1 MDSGNSGGVPVV
13 GYCLLASN
21 NTQRTPAST
30 MMDGVSVWSPDAPPA
45 EHGSNDGDCFNESKV
60 TVSFCANAMTVD
72 AVEQLVVKETDCQMQ
87 LMTQPN
93 EVAVVVDTPNNRVRV
108 ALGVLIRLMLPLT
121 HGVARGWKGLRGLSV
136 LALLRKVRESHGLLT
151 TLFAVA
157 ANTVSM
163 SLSSVQGSS
172 RATRKGAPS
181 SAVSRVELYGSH
193 SLVYRRS
200 VMVLF
205 STLTI
210 PLAGTV
216 AGWASLD
223 TLGCQPL
230 SASLT
235 WILLLVLVAHRID
248 PLLRVI
254 KLRKDSTAASAIKP
268 GSPTLQPSG
277 TQLATVRVPRHLPE
291 RCVDLVVL
299 AEPPPGEPIRADIV
313 LIHGLHGSLVNTWK
327 QGLWNSEGRLV
338 NFERPPKPPLRPPKR
353 QRHSRA
359 NLFAPPHVC
368 KRPKFDPSDEDP
380 AAQQPSE
387 HDPFDESRS
396 TSYEFAHRRYTYEC
410 GEPDEVHFAD
420 DVEYSFPTFR
430 LRIEADGQ
438 RASAID
444 EPGVPA
450 EPTAAASATA
460 SAGAKRKLPKPT
472 KDANWSPC
480 WPGDWLPLDCPGV
493 RVIAVN
499 YTTDP
504 YLWRPVWITKR
515 NRSSLVDR
523 AREMSD
529 LLIAKGV
536 GRGHPIVWV
545 GHSKGGI
552 FIKQILVDAWESG
565 RPAAEPLWRS
575 SRGTFFYSVPHRG
588 SPLADFNLPLLR
600 QSVELLEIQKNCS
613 SILELHSRFVALYH
627 SGQLKIDVFSFVETA
642 MTLMSVLYLR
652 IVGIDSADPG
662 IGEVCGVHLDH
673 REICKPRSRSCILYT
688 ELVKLIKRVS

>member
-1 MDSGNSGGVPVV
+1 MFTFYHPELM
-13 GYCLLASN
+13 LLASSSS
-21 NTQRTPAST
+21 TPTS
-30 MMDGVSVWSPDAPPA
+30 
-45 EHGSNDGDCFNESKV
+45 
-60 TVSFCANAMTVD
+60 
-72 AVEQLVVKETDCQMQ
+72 
-87 LMTQPN
+87 
-93 EVAVVVDTPNNRVRV
+93 TPNNRVRV

-163 SLSSVQGSS
+163 SLSSVQ
-172 RATRKGAPS
+172 
-181 SAVSRVELYGSH
+181 
-193 SLVYRRS
+193 
-200 VMVLF
+200 
-205 STLTI
+205 
-210 PLAGTV
+210 
-216 AGWASLD
+216 
-223 TLGCQPL
+223 
-230 SASLT
+230 
-235 WILLLVLVAHRID
+235 VAHRID

-254 KLRKDSTAASAIKP
+254 KLRKDSSPTVAIKQGTTTPTAPTAAAS
-268 GSPTLQPSG
+268 
-277 TQLATVRVPRHLPE
+277 QLASLRVPRHLPE

-299 AEPPPGEPIRADIV
+299 AEPPPGVPIRADIV

-359 NLFAPPHVC
+359 NLFAPPHVS
-368 KRPKFDPSDEDP
+368 KRPKFEYP
-380 AAQQPSE
+380 AEWENEGAGDRTTE
-387 HDPFDESRS
+387 HDHQYDESRS

-430 LRIEADGQ
+430 LRIEESEEQAGG
-438 RASAID
+438 RKPATAID
-444 EPGVPA
+444 DGTGSPG
-450 EPTAAASATA
+450 TAN
-460 SAGAKRKLPKPT
+460 GKRKLPKPT

-552 FIKQILVDAWESG
+552 FIKQILVDAWES
-565 RPAAEPLWRS
+565 RPAAEPLWQS
-575 SRGTFFYSVPHRG
+575 SRGTFFYS
-588 SPLADFNLPLLR
+588 
-600 QSVELLEIQKNCS
+600 
-613 SILELHSRFVALYH
+613 
-627 SGQLKIDVFSFVETA
+627 IDVFSFVETA
-642 MTLMSVLYLR
+642 MTLMSVMTCASSASIR
-652 IVGIDSADPG
+652 RVSDSEGSGQGPKIQMDCINVAFFFTDPG

-673 REICKPRSRSCILYT
+673 REICKPRSRNCILYT
-688 ELVKLIKRVS
+688 ELVKMINRVS

>member
-1 MDSGNSGGVPVV
+1 MSSGGGLEIIPTMEQLPALWPQDGEPFCDMLSGQEQQERRLTTLTLSSTSNISAETYEQFDV
-13 GYCLLASN
+13 G
-21 NTQRTPAST
+21 
-30 MMDGVSVWSPDAPPA
+30 G
-45 EHGSNDGDCFNESKV
+45 ESK
-60 TVSFCANAMTVD
+60 CP
-72 AVEQLVVKETDCQMQ
+72 LP
-87 LMTQPN
+87 LMAKST
-93 EVAVVVDTPNNRVRV
+93 ELTVVVDTPNNRARV

-136 LALLRKVRESHGLLT
+136 LAMLRKVRESHGLLT
-151 TLFAVA
+151 TLFAFA

-163 SLSSVQGSS
+163 SLSSVQ
-172 RATRKGAPS
+172 
-181 SAVSRVELYGSH
+181 
-193 SLVYRRS
+193 
-200 VMVLF
+200 
-205 STLTI
+205 
-210 PLAGTV
+210 
-216 AGWASLD
+216 
-223 TLGCQPL
+223 
-230 SASLT
+230 
-235 WILLLVLVAHRID
+235 VAHRID

-254 KLRKDSTAASAIKP
+254 KLRKDSATTAIKA
-268 GSPTLQPSG
+268 SPLALQGVSSN
-277 TQLATVRVPRHLPE
+277 QELAVIRVPRHLPE
-291 RCVDLVVL
+291 KCVDLVVL
-299 AEPPPGEPIRADIV
+299 AEPPPGVPIRADIV

-353 QRHSRA
+353 QRHSRS
-359 NLFAPPHVC
+359 NLFAPPHVS
-368 KRPKFDPSDEDP
+368 KRPKFDAPDGMCARD
-380 AAQQPSE
+380 QQSSP
-387 HDPFDESRS
+387 DTDYDESRS
-396 TSYEFAHRRYTYEC
+396 SSYEFAHKRYTYEC
-410 GEPDEVHFAD
+410 GEPEEVHFAD
-420 DVEYSFPTFR
+420 DLEYSFPTFR
-430 LRIEADGQ
+430 LRIEEDNRSG
-438 RASAID
+438 ASVPGSAAID
-444 EPGVPA
+444 GSS
-450 EPTAAASATA
+450 AS
-460 SAGAKRKLPKPT
+460 SSSSIGGKRKLPKPK

-493 RVIAVN
+493 RVIALN

-565 RPAAEPLWRS
+565 RPAAEPLWRM

-600 QSVELLEIQKNCS
+600 QSVELLEIQKNCP

-642 MTLMSVLYLR
+642 LTLMSVLYLR

-673 REICKPRSRSCILYT
+673 REICKPRSRNCILYT
-688 ELVKLIKRVS
+688 ELVKMINRVS

>member
-1 MDSGNSGGVPVV
+1 MDGLSMWPAMDTSGN
-13 GYCLLASN
+13 LH
-21 NTQRTPAST
+21 TDEER
-30 MMDGVSVWSPDAPPA
+30 DG
-45 EHGSNDGDCFNESKV
+45 ECYNESKV
-60 TVSFCANAMTVD
+60 TVSFCANAITAD
-72 AVEQLVVKETDCQMQ
+72 AVEQLVVKESDCQMQ
-87 LMTQPN
+87 LMTKPS
-93 EVAVVVDTPNNRVRV
+93 EVAVVVDTPNTRVRM

-163 SLSSVQGSS
+163 SLSSVQGLAARHLGQWVRTGHGPLERRTRV
-172 RATRKGAPS
+172 RASTG
-181 SAVSRVELYGSH
+181 
-193 SLVYRRS
+193 
-200 VMVLF
+200 MVLF
-205 STLTI
+205 STITLSLGGGA
-210 PLAGTV
+210 PDD
-216 AGWASLD
+216 GWATFD
-223 TLGCQPL
+223 TLGCQQL
-230 SASLT
+230 SSCLT
-235 WILLLVLVAHRID
+235 WILFLVLVAHRID

-254 KLRKDSTAASAIKP
+254 KLRKDSSPTVAIKP
-268 GSPTLQPSG
+268 GGSGAAPTGLPSNSI
-277 TQLATVRVPRHLPE
+277 QLAALRVPRHLAE

-299 AEPPPGEPIRADIV
+299 AEPPPGVPIRADIV

-359 NLFAPPHVC
+359 NLFAPPHVS
-368 KRPKFDPSDEDP
+368 KRPKFDHSAELEDDETNG
-380 AAQQPSE
+380 SRY
-387 HDPFDESRS
+387 DESRS

-430 LRIEADGQ
+430 LRIEEEQ
-438 RASAID
+438 RAGRQSSTAID
-444 EPGVPA
+444 DGTTT
-450 EPTAAASATA
+450 PTT
-460 SAGAKRKLPKPT
+460 GGKRKLPKPT

-515 NRSSLVDR
+515 NRSNLVDR

-588 SPLADFNLPLLR
+588 SPLADFNLPL
-600 QSVELLEIQKNCS
+600 
-613 SILELHSRFVALYH
+613 ILELHSRFVALYH

-642 MTLMSVLYLR
+642 LTLMSVLYLR

-673 REICKPRSRSCILYT
+673 REICKPRSRNCILYT
-688 ELVKLIKRVS
+688 ELVKMINRVS

>member
-1 MDSGNSGGVPVV
+1 MDSESATSSSASVV
-13 GYCLLASN
+13 SYCLVATDASN
-21 NTQRTPAST
+21 SSSRKRTGSIT
-30 MMDGVSVWSPDAPPA
+30 MMDGMSPVWSPMDTDHHT
-45 EHGSNDGDCFNESKV
+45 EQGDDCYNENKV
-60 TVSFCANAMTVD
+60 TVSFCANAITAD
-72 AVEQLVVKETDCQMQ
+72 AVEQLVMKESDCQMQ
-87 LMTQPN
+87 LMTKPS

-163 SLSSVQGSS
+163 SLSSVQ
-172 RATRKGAPS
+172 
-181 SAVSRVELYGSH
+181 
-193 SLVYRRS
+193 
-200 VMVLF
+200 
-205 STLTI
+205 
-210 PLAGTV
+210 
-216 AGWASLD
+216 
-223 TLGCQPL
+223 
-230 SASLT
+230 
-235 WILLLVLVAHRID
+235 VAHRID

-254 KLRKDSTAASAIKP
+254 KLRKDSSTTTPSPVLAIKGGGAP
-268 GSPTLQPSG
+268 ALPNI
-277 TQLATVRVPRHLPE
+277 QLATLRVPRHLPD
-291 RCVDLVVL
+291 RCVELVVL
-299 AEPPPGEPIRADIV
+299 AEPPPGVPIRADIV

-359 NLFAPPHVC
+359 NLFAPPHVS
-368 KRPKFDPSDEDP
+368 KRAKFDCSNEDGLELSY
-380 AAQQPSE
+380 SE
-387 HDPFDESRS
+387 EYSRTDPFDESRS

-430 LRIEADGQ
+430 LRIEEEHG
-438 RASAID
+438 RKASAID
-444 EPGVPA
+444 DGMP
-450 EPTAAASATA
+450 A
-460 SAGAKRKLPKPT
+460 SAGGKRKLPKPT

-515 NRSSLVDR
+515 NRSNLVDR

-673 REICKPRSRSCILYT
+673 REICKPRSRNCILYT
-688 ELVKLIKRVS
+688 ELVKMINRVS

>member
-1 MDSGNSGGVPVV
+1 MDSGNSGSVPVV
-13 GYCLLASN
+13 GYCLFAATNNETS
-21 NTQRTPAST
+21 NTQRTHTDSSIT
-30 MMDGVSVWSPDAPPA
+30 MMDGVSVWSPVDTTDHKVTPA
-45 EHGSNDGDCFNESKV
+45 GNGGDCCNESKV
-60 TVSFCANAMTVD
+60 TVSFCANAIMADT
-72 AVEQLVVKETDCQMQ
+72 VEQLVVKESDCQMQ
-87 LMTQPN
+87 LMTTKSS
-93 EVAVVVDTPNNRVRV
+93 EVAVVVDTPNNRVRM

-163 SLSSVQGSS
+163 SLSSVQ
-172 RATRKGAPS
+172 
-181 SAVSRVELYGSH
+181 
-193 SLVYRRS
+193 
-200 VMVLF
+200 
-205 STLTI
+205 
-210 PLAGTV
+210 
-216 AGWASLD
+216 
-223 TLGCQPL
+223 
-230 SASLT
+230 
-235 WILLLVLVAHRID
+235 VAHRID

-254 KLRKDSTAASAIKP
+254 KLRKDSTTTATTTTTSTTSAIKA
-268 GSPTLQPSG
+268 GAQATLHPS
-277 TQLATVRVPRHLPE
+277 TQLAALRVPRHLPE

-359 NLFAPPHVC
+359 NLFAPPHVS
-368 KRPKFDPSDEDP
+368 KRPKFDSSSEDP
-380 AAQQPSE
+380 AAGSSQHQPE

-430 LRIEADGQ
+430 LRIEEEGHQ
-438 RASAID
+438 RSPTAID
-444 EPGVPA
+444 DNGIPGAESTPA
-450 EPTAAASATA
+450 T
-460 SAGAKRKLPKPT
+460 GAKRKLPKPA

-493 RVIAVN
+493 RVIAIN

-688 ELVKLIKRVS
+688 ELVKMINRVS

>member
-1 MDSGNSGGVPVV
+1 MDSETAPSSSASVVSYCLIATDAGNS
-13 GYCLLASN
+13 AH
-21 NTQRTPAST
+21 RTRTGSIT
-30 MMDGVSVWSPDAPPA
+30 MMDGMSMWSPMDTSCIGD
-45 EHGSNDGDCFNESKV
+45 GSDHRTDDGDDYYNENKV
-60 TVSFCANAMTVD
+60 TVNFCANAITAD
-72 AVEQLVVKETDCQMQ
+72 AVEQLVVKESDCKMQ
-87 LMTQPN
+87 LMAKPT
-93 EVAVVVDTPNNRVRV
+93 EVAVVVDTPNNRVRM

-157 ANTVSM
+157 ANSVSM
-163 SLSSVQGSS
+163 SLSSVQ
-172 RATRKGAPS
+172 
-181 SAVSRVELYGSH
+181 
-193 SLVYRRS
+193 
-200 VMVLF
+200 
-205 STLTI
+205 
-210 PLAGTV
+210 
-216 AGWASLD
+216 
-223 TLGCQPL
+223 
-230 SASLT
+230 
-235 WILLLVLVAHRID
+235 VAHRID

-254 KLRKDSTAASAIKP
+254 KLRKDSTT
-268 GSPTLQPSG
+268 SPTLAIKAGGIAEAPAIPSA
-277 TQLATVRVPRHLPE
+277 QLATVRVPRHLPD

-299 AEPPPGEPIRADIV
+299 AEPPPGVPIRADIV

-359 NLFAPPHVC
+359 NLFAPPHVS
-368 KRPKFDPSDEDP
+368 KRPKYDCSNADGLEHSY
-380 AAQQPSE
+380 SE
-387 HDPFDESRS
+387 ADSPFDESRS

-430 LRIEADGQ
+430 LRIEEEHGQ
-438 RASAID
+438 KTSTID
-444 EPGVPA
+444 EGT
-450 EPTAAASATA
+450 PT
-460 SAGAKRKLPKPT
+460 SAGGKRKLPKPT

-575 SRGTFFYSVPHRG
+575 SRGTLFYSVPHRG

-642 MTLMSVLYLR
+642 LTLMSVLYLR

-673 REICKPRSRSCILYT
+673 REICKPRSRNCILYT
-688 ELVKLIKRVS
+688 ELVKMINRVS

>member
-1 MDSGNSGGVPVV
+1 
-13 GYCLLASN
+13 
-21 NTQRTPAST
+21 
-30 MMDGVSVWSPDAPPA
+30 
-45 EHGSNDGDCFNESKV
+45 
-60 TVSFCANAMTVD
+60 
-72 AVEQLVVKETDCQMQ
+72 
-87 LMTQPN
+87 
-93 EVAVVVDTPNNRVRV
+93 
-108 ALGVLIRLMLPLT
+108 
-121 HGVARGWKGLRGLSV
+121 
-136 LALLRKVRESHGLLT
+136 
-151 TLFAVA
+151 
-157 ANTVSM
+157 
-163 SLSSVQGSS
+163 
-172 RATRKGAPS
+172 
-181 SAVSRVELYGSH
+181 
-193 SLVYRRS
+193 
-200 VMVLF
+200 MVLF
-205 STLTI
+205 STI
-210 PLAGTV
+210 TV
-216 AGWASLD
+216 SVGGVNDGWASFD
-223 TLGCQPL
+223 TIGCQQI
-230 SASLT
+230 SSCLT
-235 WILLLVLVAHRID
+235 WILFIVLVAHRID

-254 KLRKDSTAASAIKP
+254 KLRKDSTSPTIAIKP
-268 GSPTLQPSG
+268 SGLPGAPTVPN
-277 TQLATVRVPRHLPE
+277 TQALATLRVPRHLPD
-291 RCVDLVVL
+291 RCVELVVL

-359 NLFAPPHVC
+359 NLFAPPHVS
-368 KRPKFDPSDEDP
+368 KRPKYDCPAEEDGLERSN
-380 AAQQPSE
+380 AEVNTCRNTTA
-387 HDPFDESRS
+387 PFDESRS

-430 LRIEADGQ
+430 LRIEEEHG
-438 RASAID
+438 RKSSTID
-444 EPGVPA
+444 EGVSAASPGV
-450 EPTAAASATA
+450 
-460 SAGAKRKLPKPT
+460 KRKLPKPT
-472 KDANWSPC
+472 KDENWSPC

-515 NRSSLVDR
+515 NRSNLVDR

-673 REICKPRSRSCILYT
+673 REICKPRSRNCILYT
-688 ELVKLIKRVS
+688 ELVKMINRVS

>member
-1 MDSGNSGGVPVV
+1 MDGMSMWSTLDTNCNALHTGTDDDGGV
-13 GYCLLASN
+13 GQCY
-21 NTQRTPAST
+21 
-30 MMDGVSVWSPDAPPA
+30 
-45 EHGSNDGDCFNESKV
+45 NDSKV
-60 TVSFCANAMTVD
+60 TVSFCANAITAE
-72 AVEQLVVKETDCQMQ
+72 AVEQLVVKESDCQMQ
-87 LMTQPN
+87 LMTKPS

-163 SLSSVQGSS
+163 SLSSVQ
-172 RATRKGAPS
+172 
-181 SAVSRVELYGSH
+181 
-193 SLVYRRS
+193 
-200 VMVLF
+200 
-205 STLTI
+205 
-210 PLAGTV
+210 
-216 AGWASLD
+216 
-223 TLGCQPL
+223 
-230 SASLT
+230 
-235 WILLLVLVAHRID
+235 VAHRID

-254 KLRKDSTAASAIKP
+254 KLRKDSSPTVAIKQGTAATTT
-268 GSPTLQPSG
+268 PTAATS
-277 TQLATVRVPRHLPE
+277 QLASLRVPRHLPE

-299 AEPPPGEPIRADIV
+299 AEPPPGVPIRADIV

-359 NLFAPPHVC
+359 NLFAPPHVS
-368 KRPKFDPSDEDP
+368 KRPKFEYPAEWEDGG
-380 AAQQPSE
+380 AGDRTTE
-387 HDPFDESRS
+387 HDHQYDESRS

-430 LRIEADGQ
+430 LRIEESEEQAGG
-438 RASAID
+438 RKPATAID
-444 EPGVPA
+444 DGTGSPG
-450 EPTAAASATA
+450 TAN
-460 SAGAKRKLPKPT
+460 GKRKLPKPT

-565 RPAAEPLWRS
+565 RPAAEPLWQS

-613 SILELHSRFVALYH
+613 SILELHRRFVALYH
-627 SGQLKIDVFSFVETA
+627 SGHLKIDVFSFVETA
-642 MTLMSVLYLR
+642 MTLMSVMYLR

-673 REICKPRSRSCILYT
+673 REICKPRSRNCILYT
-688 ELVKLIKRVS
+688 ELVKMINRVS

>member
-1 MDSGNSGGVPVV
+1 MNATNSGTGSVPV
-13 GYCLLASN
+13 GCLLFSATDPTGALINSN
-21 NTQRTPAST
+21 ARSNLAMEPPRMWKADEPSCGFADSKLPLTVCANMAADSCYE
-30 MMDGVSVWSPDAPPA
+30 VSMTGKA
-45 EHGSNDGDCFNESKV
+45 NDG
-60 TVSFCANAMTVD
+60 
-72 AVEQLVVKETDCQMQ
+72 AV
-87 LMTQPN
+87 
-93 EVAVVVDTPNNRVRV
+93 AVDTPNNRIRM

-136 LALLRKVRESHGLLT
+136 LALLRKVRESQGLLT
-151 TLFAVA
+151 TLFAFA

-163 SLSSVQGSS
+163 SLSSVQ
-172 RATRKGAPS
+172 
-181 SAVSRVELYGSH
+181 
-193 SLVYRRS
+193 
-200 VMVLF
+200 
-205 STLTI
+205 
-210 PLAGTV
+210 
-216 AGWASLD
+216 
-223 TLGCQPL
+223 
-230 SASLT
+230 
-235 WILLLVLVAHRID
+235 VAHRID

-254 KLRKDSTAASAIKP
+254 KLRKDSTSTAIK
-268 GSPTLQPSG
+268 SPDLQPAA
-277 TQLATVRVPRHLPE
+277 TTPQQLLAVARVPRPLSE
-291 RCVDLVVL
+291 QCVDLVVL

-359 NLFAPPHVC
+359 NLFGPPHIS
-368 KRPKFDPSDEDP
+368 KRPKFDAVPAVCVPCVDFASDESLSPDG
-380 AAQQPSE
+380 AYN
-387 HDPFDESRS
+387 ESRS
-396 TSYEFAHRRYTYEC
+396 TSYEYAQQRFTYEC

-430 LRIEADGQ
+430 LRLEEQDRRTRG
-438 RASAID
+438 SA
-444 EPGVPA
+444 EVP
-450 EPTAAASATA
+450 ESAFDA
-460 SAGAKRKLPKPT
+460 RPISGGKRRVPKPK
-472 KDANWSPC
+472 KDANWSAC

-493 RVIAVN
+493 RVMALN

-552 FIKQILVDAWESG
+552 FIKQIIVDAWESG
-565 RPAAEPLWRS
+565 RPAAEPLWRM

-600 QSVELLEIQKNCS
+600 QSVELLEIQKNCP

-642 MTLMSVLYLR
+642 LTLMSVLYLR

-673 REICKPRSRSCILYT
+673 REICKPRSRGCILYT
-688 ELVKLIKRVS
+688 ELVKMINRVS

>member
-1 MDSGNSGGVPVV
+1 MDGDAGTRTVPV
-13 GYCLLASN
+13 GYCLFAANSGKSSED
-21 NTQRTPAST
+21 RA
-30 MMDGVSVWSPDAPPA
+30 
-45 EHGSNDGDCFNESKV
+45 DGDTMSMWDANCNRIISDGDADGGGFSENKL
-60 TVSFCANAMTVD
+60 TVSFCTSAVTADTVD
-72 AVEQLVVKETDCQMQ
+72 QLVVKESDCQMKI
-87 LMTQPN
+87 MTKPS

-151 TLFAVA
+151 TLFALA
-157 ANTVSM
+157 ANTVSL
-163 SLSSVQGSS
+163 SLSSVQ
-172 RATRKGAPS
+172 
-181 SAVSRVELYGSH
+181 
-193 SLVYRRS
+193 
-200 VMVLF
+200 
-205 STLTI
+205 
-210 PLAGTV
+210 
-216 AGWASLD
+216 
-223 TLGCQPL
+223 
-230 SASLT
+230 
-235 WILLLVLVAHRID
+235 VAHRID

-254 KLRKDSTAASAIKP
+254 KLRKDSTSAPPIKP
-268 GSPTLQPSG
+268 GGASPPDS
-277 TQLATVRVPRHLPE
+277 LALLRVPRHLPE

-359 NLFAPPHVC
+359 NLFAPPHVS
-368 KRPKFDPSDEDP
+368 KRPKFDSASSTARTTTTAMDTVDTRLDDEATP
-380 AAQQPSE
+380 Y
-387 HDPFDESRS
+387 DETRS
-396 TSYEFAHRRYTYEC
+396 TSYEFAHRRFTYEC

-430 LRIEADGQ
+430 LRIEEDGG
-438 RASAID
+438 RAWRGQPD
-444 EPGVPA
+444 
-450 EPTAAASATA
+450 AASSPTPLDD
-460 SAGAKRKLPKPT
+460 GTPTTPGGKRKLPKPK

-600 QSVELLEIQKNCS
+600 QSVELLEIQKNCP

-642 MTLMSVLYLR
+642 LTLMSVLYLR
-652 IVGIDSADPG
+652 IIGIDSADPG

-688 ELVKLIKRVS
+688 ELVKMINRVS

>member
-1 MDSGNSGGVPVV
+1 MDPDTATAGSASVV
-13 GYCLLASN
+13 SYCLFAADTGN
-21 NTQRTPAST
+21 NSHRPRTGSIT
-30 MMDGVSVWSPDAPPA
+30 MMDDMSVWTPMDTSCIGD
-45 EHGSNDGDCFNESKV
+45 GSDRGGDCYNENKV
-60 TVSFCANAMTVD
+60 TVSFCANAITAD
-72 AVEQLVVKETDCQMQ
+72 AVEQLVVKESDCQMQ
-87 LMTQPN
+87 LMTKPT

-163 SLSSVQGSS
+163 SLSSVQ
-172 RATRKGAPS
+172 
-181 SAVSRVELYGSH
+181 
-193 SLVYRRS
+193 
-200 VMVLF
+200 
-205 STLTI
+205 
-210 PLAGTV
+210 
-216 AGWASLD
+216 
-223 TLGCQPL
+223 
-230 SASLT
+230 
-235 WILLLVLVAHRID
+235 VAHRID

-254 KLRKDSTAASAIKP
+254 KLRKDSSTTP
-268 GSPTLQPSG
+268 GSPALAIKGIPEALTQPN
-277 TQLATVRVPRHLPE
+277 TQLATLRVPRHLPD

-299 AEPPPGEPIRADIV
+299 AEPPPGVPIRADIV

-359 NLFAPPHVC
+359 NLFAPPHVS
-368 KRPKFDPSDEDP
+368 KRPKFDCSNEDGLEQNNNESTYRWTDPSP
-380 AAQQPSE
+380 
-387 HDPFDESRS
+387 DESRS

-430 LRIEADGQ
+430 LRIEEEHSRKTSTIDDGM
-438 RASAID
+438 
-444 EPGVPA
+444 
-450 EPTAAASATA
+450 PTAA
-460 SAGAKRKLPKPT
+460 GGKRKLPKPT
-472 KDANWSPC
+472 KDANWSSC

-642 MTLMSVLYLR
+642 LTLMSVLYLR

-673 REICKPRSRSCILYT
+673 REICKPRSRNCILYT
-688 ELVKLIKRVS
+688 ELVKMINRVS

>member
-1 MDSGNSGGVPVV
+1 MEGDTGPRTVPV
-13 GYCLLASN
+13 GYCLFAANSGSMGSM
-21 NTQRTPAST
+21 RGHDVHGDDGVM
-30 MMDGVSVWSPDAPPA
+30 MMDSMGMWATGGAVDANC
-45 EHGSNDGDCFNESKV
+45 SMMINDRNADANGGFNENKLTVRFCTSAV
-60 TVSFCANAMTVD
+60 TADNVD
-72 AVEQLVVKETDCQMQ
+72 QLVVKESDCQMKI
-87 LMTQPN
+87 MTKPS

-151 TLFAVA
+151 TLFALA

-163 SLSSVQGSS
+163 SLSSVQ
-172 RATRKGAPS
+172 
-181 SAVSRVELYGSH
+181 
-193 SLVYRRS
+193 
-200 VMVLF
+200 
-205 STLTI
+205 
-210 PLAGTV
+210 
-216 AGWASLD
+216 
-223 TLGCQPL
+223 
-230 SASLT
+230 
-235 WILLLVLVAHRID
+235 VAHRID

-254 KLRKDSTAASAIKP
+254 KLRKESTSSTP
-268 GSPTLQPSG
+268 PTLKPSLPG
-277 TQLATVRVPRHLPE
+277 ELPSSANSLALLRVPRLLPE

-299 AEPPPGEPIRADIV
+299 AEPPPGVPIRADIV

-359 NLFAPPHVC
+359 NLFAPPHVS
-368 KRPKFDPSDEDP
+368 KRAKFDAPTTTTGTPTSPTMTAKMMMDSMDAGLSDPLD
-380 AAQQPSE
+380 A
-387 HDPFDESRS
+387 PFDETRS
-396 TSYEFAHRRYTYEC
+396 TSYEFAHRRFTYEC

-430 LRIEADGQ
+430 LRIE
-438 RASAID
+438 D
-444 EPGVPA
+444 EA
-450 EPTAAASATA
+450 EPMTTPIDD
-460 SAGAKRKLPKPT
+460 GGKRKPAKPK

-600 QSVELLEIQKNCS
+600 QSVELLEIQKNCA

-642 MTLMSVLYLR
+642 LTLMSVLYLR

-673 REICKPRSRSCILYT
+673 REICKPRSRNCILYT
-688 ELVKLIKRVS
+688 ELVKMINRVS

>member
-1 MDSGNSGGVPVV
+1 MDGDTRTRTVPV
-13 GYCLLASN
+13 GYCLFAANSGSMDS
-21 NTQRTPAST
+21 RRSHEAHGDDGVM
-30 MMDGVSVWSPDAPPA
+30 MMDSMSMWATG
-45 EHGSNDGDCFNESKV
+45 G
-60 TVSFCANAMTVD
+60 TVD
-72 AVEQLVVKETDCQMQ
+72 ANCSMMINERHADANGGFNETNKLTVRFCTSAVTADNVDQLVVEESDCQMKI
-87 LMTQPN
+87 MTKPS

-151 TLFAVA
+151 TLFALA
-157 ANTVSM
+157 ANTVSL
-163 SLSSVQGSS
+163 SLSSVQ
-172 RATRKGAPS
+172 
-181 SAVSRVELYGSH
+181 
-193 SLVYRRS
+193 
-200 VMVLF
+200 
-205 STLTI
+205 
-210 PLAGTV
+210 
-216 AGWASLD
+216 
-223 TLGCQPL
+223 
-230 SASLT
+230 
-235 WILLLVLVAHRID
+235 VAHRID

-254 KLRKDSTAASAIKP
+254 KLRKESTSTPPLKPSVPGELPSAANS
-268 GSPTLQPSG
+268 
-277 TQLATVRVPRHLPE
+277 LALLRVPRLLPE

-338 NFERPPKPPLRPPKR
+338 NFERPPRPPLRPPKR

-359 NLFAPPHVC
+359 NLFAPPHVS
-368 KRPKFDPSDEDP
+368 KRAKFDSSP
-380 AAQQPSE
+380 AAGTPSTTPPMMTAKMMIDSVTAGLSDRRDE
-387 HDPFDESRS
+387 PFDETRS
-396 TSYEFAHRRYTYEC
+396 TSYEFAHRRFTYEC

-430 LRIEADGQ
+430 LRIEDDGLGGGTAGK
-438 RASAID
+438 RKNATGTET
-444 EPGVPA
+444 EP
-450 EPTAAASATA
+450 SATPIDD
-460 SAGAKRKLPKPT
+460 GGKRKPAKPK

-600 QSVELLEIQKNCS
+600 QSVELLEIQKNCP

-642 MTLMSVLYLR
+642 LTLMSVLYLR

-673 REICKPRSRSCILYT
+673 REICKPRSRNCILYT
-688 ELVKLIKRVS
+688 ELVKMVNRVS

>member
-1 MDSGNSGGVPVV
+1 MDGLSMW
-13 GYCLLASN
+13 
-21 NTQRTPAST
+21 ST
-30 MMDGVSVWSPDAPPA
+30 MDTNCNGAHTANYDDDDDDY
-45 EHGSNDGDCFNESKV
+45 ERGGYNESKV
-60 TVSFCANAMTVD
+60 TVSFCANAITAD
-72 AVEQLVVKETDCQMQ
+72 TVEQLMVKESDCQMQ
-87 LMTQPN
+87 LMTKPS
-93 EVAVVVDTPNNRVRV
+93 EVAMVVDTSNNRVRM

-136 LALLRKVRESHGLLT
+136 LAMLRKVRESHGLLT
-151 TLFAVA
+151 TLYALAV
-157 ANTVSM
+157 NTVSM
-163 SLSSVQGSS
+163 SLSSVQ
-172 RATRKGAPS
+172 
-181 SAVSRVELYGSH
+181 
-193 SLVYRRS
+193 
-200 VMVLF
+200 
-205 STLTI
+205 
-210 PLAGTV
+210 
-216 AGWASLD
+216 
-223 TLGCQPL
+223 
-230 SASLT
+230 
-235 WILLLVLVAHRID
+235 VAHRID

-254 KLRKDSTAASAIKP
+254 KLRKDSSPTVAIKP
-268 GSPTLQPSG
+268 GGAPTQPS
-277 TQLATVRVPRHLPE
+277 TSQLATLRVPRHLTE
-291 RCVDLVVL
+291 RCVELVVL

-359 NLFAPPHVC
+359 NLFAPPHVS
-368 KRPKFDPSDEDP
+368 KRPKFEHCTELEDREATHP
-380 AAQQPSE
+380 Y
-387 HDPFDESRS
+387 DESRS

-420 DVEYSFPTFR
+420 DLEYSFPTFR
-430 LRIEADGQ
+430 LRIEEECD
-438 RASAID
+438 RKASTAID
-444 EPGVPA
+444 DGSP
-450 EPTAAASATA
+450 PTA
-460 SAGAKRKLPKPT
+460 GGKRKLPKPT

-493 RVIAVN
+493 RVIALN

-515 NRSSLVDR
+515 NRSSLADR

-627 SGQLKIDVFSFVETA
+627 SGHLKIDVFSFVETA

-673 REICKPRSRSCILYT
+673 REICKPRSRNCILYT
-688 ELVKLIKRVS
+688 ELVKMINRVS

>member
-1 MDSGNSGGVPVV
+1 MFP
-13 GYCLLASN
+13 
-21 NTQRTPAST
+21 RST
-30 MMDGVSVWSPDAPPA
+30 
-45 EHGSNDGDCFNESKV
+45 
-60 TVSFCANAMTVD
+60 
-72 AVEQLVVKETDCQMQ
+72 
-87 LMTQPN
+87 
-93 EVAVVVDTPNNRVRV
+93 
-108 ALGVLIRLMLPLT
+108 
-121 HGVARGWKGLRGLSV
+121 SV
-136 LALLRKVRESHGLLT
+136 LLFGGELGDVRPQTFGWPTVT
-151 TLFAVA
+151 T
-157 ANTVSM
+157 T
-163 SLSSVQGSS
+163 
-172 RATRKGAPS
+172 
-181 SAVSRVELYGSH
+181 
-193 SLVYRRS
+193 
-200 VMVLF
+200 
-205 STLTI
+205 
-210 PLAGTV
+210 
-216 AGWASLD
+216 
-223 TLGCQPL
+223 CQQL
-230 SASLT
+230 QSCLT
-235 WILLLVLVAHRID
+235 WILFLVLVAHRID

-254 KLRKDSTAASAIKP
+254 KLRKESTSTPPLKP
-268 GSPTLQPSG
+268 SVPGELPTPANS
-277 TQLATVRVPRHLPE
+277 LALLRVPRLLPE

-359 NLFAPPHVC
+359 NLFAPPHVS
-368 KRPKFDPSDEDP
+368 KRAKFDSATTVTSMSTTPMAMDP
-380 AAQQPSE
+380 VDTGLSE
-387 HDPFDESRS
+387 PRDQPFDETRS
-396 TSYEFAHRRYTYEC
+396 TSYEFAHRRFTYEC

-430 LRIEADGQ
+430 LRIEEDG
-438 RASAID
+438 RGGAAARKRKNGNKA
-444 EPGVPA
+444 EA
-450 EPTAAASATA
+450 EPTTTPIDDD
-460 SAGAKRKLPKPT
+460 GGKRKSAKPK

-493 RVIAVN
+493 RVIALN

-565 RPAAEPLWRS
+565 RFS
-575 SRGTFFYSVPHRG
+575 SLNVHYCLVLTPGVTCSLHSG
-588 SPLADFNLPLLR
+588 SNFNLLHLL
-600 QSVELLEIQKNCS
+600 SDCP

-642 MTLMSVLYLR
+642 LTLMSVLYLR

-673 REICKPRSRSCILYT
+673 REICKPRSRNCILYT
-688 ELVKLIKRVS
+688 ELVKMINRVS

>member
-1 MDSGNSGGVPVV
+1 MDSGTGARGVPV
-13 GYCLLASN
+13 GCCLFAAN
-21 NTQRTPAST
+21 NTVDNERQIHATGT
-30 MMDGVSVWSPDAPPA
+30 TMDGVSLWSSASLDTNCNAIDRN
-45 EHGSNDGDCFNESKV
+45 GDDGGCFNDSKV
-60 TVSFCANAMTVD
+60 TVRFCTNAITAD
-72 AVEQLVVKETDCQMQ
+72 TVEQLMVKESDYQMQ
-87 LMTQPN
+87 LVAKPS

-157 ANTVSM
+157 ANTVSL
-163 SLSSVQGSS
+163 SLSSVQ
-172 RATRKGAPS
+172 
-181 SAVSRVELYGSH
+181 
-193 SLVYRRS
+193 
-200 VMVLF
+200 
-205 STLTI
+205 
-210 PLAGTV
+210 
-216 AGWASLD
+216 
-223 TLGCQPL
+223 
-230 SASLT
+230 
-235 WILLLVLVAHRID
+235 VAHRID

-254 KLRKDSTAASAIKP
+254 KFRKDSSTPSPKP
-268 GSPTLQPSG
+268 ITEAGVVSNSLTSL
-277 TQLATVRVPRHLPE
+277 RVPRPLAE
-291 RCVDLVVL
+291 KCVDLVVL
-299 AEPPPGEPIRADIV
+299 AEPPPGQPIRADIV

-359 NLFAPPHVC
+359 NLFAPPHVS
-368 KRPKFDPSDEDP
+368 KRAKFDMT
-380 AAQQPSE
+380 SE
-387 HDPFDESRS
+387 PEPEPGVSLHGTDWPETFDESRS
-396 TSYEFAHRRYTYEC
+396 TSYEFAHRRFTYQC

-430 LRIEADGQ
+430 LRIEEEGAGRKVDDARDTQGAIEDGT
-438 RASAID
+438 
-444 EPGVPA
+444 PMTTG
-450 EPTAAASATA
+450 
-460 SAGAKRKLPKPT
+460 GKRKLPRPT

-515 NRSSLVDR
+515 NRSNLVDR

-642 MTLMSVLYLR
+642 LTLMSVLYLR

-673 REICKPRSRSCILYT
+673 REICKPRSRSCLLYT
-688 ELVKLIKRVS
+688 ELVKMINRVS

>member
-1 MDSGNSGGVPVV
+1 MDSETASSSSASSVV
-13 GYCLLASN
+13 GYCLFAADTHRGRSG
-21 NTQRTPAST
+21 SIT
-30 MMDGVSVWSPDAPPA
+30 MMDGMSVWSPMDT
-45 EHGSNDGDCFNESKV
+45 GSDQQHSDRAADFDYNENKV
-60 TVSFCANAMTVD
+60 TVSFCTNAIMAD
-72 AVEQLVVKETDCQMQ
+72 AVEQLTVKESDCQMQ
-87 LMTQPN
+87 LMTKPS
-93 EVAVVVDTPNNRVRV
+93 EVAVVVDTPNNRVRM
-108 ALGVLIRLMLPLT
+108 ALGVLIRLMLPVT

-163 SLSSVQGSS
+163 SLSSVQ
-172 RATRKGAPS
+172 
-181 SAVSRVELYGSH
+181 
-193 SLVYRRS
+193 
-200 VMVLF
+200 
-205 STLTI
+205 
-210 PLAGTV
+210 
-216 AGWASLD
+216 
-223 TLGCQPL
+223 
-230 SASLT
+230 
-235 WILLLVLVAHRID
+235 VAHRID

-254 KLRKDSTAASAIKP
+254 KLRKDSTSPAIAIKP
-268 GSPTLQPSG
+268 GAPTLPD
-277 TQLATVRVPRHLPE
+277 TQALAAVRIPRHLPD

-299 AEPPPGEPIRADIV
+299 AEPPPGVPIRADIV

-359 NLFAPPHVC
+359 NLFAPPHVS
-368 KRPKFDPSDEDP
+368 KRPKYDSPTADGLDGHGNAEVNSRQDPY
-380 AAQQPSE
+380 
-387 HDPFDESRS
+387 DESRS
-396 TSYEFAHRRYTYEC
+396 TSYEFAQRRYTYEC

-430 LRIEADGQ
+430 LRIEEEHGHKP
-438 RASAID
+438 STID
-444 EPGVPA
+444 EGTSASPG
-450 EPTAAASATA
+450 
-460 SAGAKRKLPKPT
+460 GKRKLPKPT

-515 NRSSLVDR
+515 NRSNLVDR

-673 REICKPRSRSCILYT
+673 REICKPRSRNCILYT
-688 ELVKLIKRVS
+688 ELVKMINRVS